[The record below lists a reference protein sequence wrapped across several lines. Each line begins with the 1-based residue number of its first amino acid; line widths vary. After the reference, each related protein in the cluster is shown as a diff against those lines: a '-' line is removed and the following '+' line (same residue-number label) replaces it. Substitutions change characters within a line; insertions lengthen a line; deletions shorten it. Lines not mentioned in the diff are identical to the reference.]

1 MPWPMVHFAVA
12 NEIYDGQVS
21 PAFLLG
27 SIAPD
32 AIHAR
37 EGATREEKMR
47 SHFVVDDCFADTTLL
62 TSKYLEYIGLS
73 EDPLWKT
80 YVAGYIIHIFTDER
94 WTATL
99 YDDFERKVRKDPVE
113 IRRIYNEEVSQL
125 EYDLLRNSSWV
136 DVIITKLETANGF
149 EMAPFMSANEVEKYR
164 DMKLDWLKDPMN
176 EPGIELVY
184 FTEDKVHDFIKKT
197 ADEAKE
203 LLTAWE
209 ALEKRTVKG

>member
-12 NEIYDGQVS
+12 NEIYEGQAS

-37 EGATREEKMR
+37 EGATRKEKML
-47 SHFVVDDCFADTTLL
+47 SHFVRNDRLADPVLL

-73 EDPLWKT
+73 EDPAWKA
-80 YVAGYIIHIFTDER
+80 YIAGYFIHIFTDER

-125 EYDLLRNSSWV
+125 EYDLLRSSSWM
-136 DVIITKLETANGF
+136 DVIITQLETANGF
-149 EMAPFMSANEVEKYR
+149 EVAPLVSAEEVEKYR
-164 DMKLDWLKDPMN
+164 DMKLDWLRDLMN

-184 FTEDKVHDFIKKT
+184 FTEDRVRDFIKKM

-203 LLTAWE
+203 LLKTWNVS
-209 ALEKRTVKG
+209 EKLTVQG